1 MLDIITKLLGFLIK
15 SFRDKKES
23 GKIYNFL
30 LESKM
35 QGKYTFR
42 STEAIS
48 SNTNIPESRIEEL
61 CLKHKKIKRNELEK
75 KSWRIVDW

>member
-1 MLDIITKLLGFLIK
+1 MLDIITKLLGLLVK

-23 GKIYNFL
+23 QKIYNFL

-35 QGKYTFR
+35 QGKYNFR
-42 STEAIS
+42 STEPIS

-61 CLKHKKIKRNELEK
+61 CSKHKNIKRNELEK
-75 KSWRIVDW
+75 MSWRIVD